1 MADYAQGGYSSEA
14 LAFRNEEPME
24 AKEASSAFASLAEL
38 ELEGPEEP
46 GAEKPKEPKES
57 IELAYALGQAI

>member
-1 MADYAQGGYSSEA
+1 MADYALGGYSSEA
-14 LAFRNEEPME
+14 LAFRNEGPME

-46 GAEKPKEPKES
+46 GAEKPKES
-57 IELAYALGQAI
+57 IE